1 MLFYE
6 MIPSAVLKKDKKN
19 GKDCN
24 RFCKVILM
32 VLLSFCYIVCSSVP
46 STDALTADTKD
57 ILEELTRFLNL
68 EKLLPSYR
76 FTVTVRLVFVFVV

>member
-1 MLFYE
+1 MQWFLLGILNEHFAVMFVHRRSLF
-6 MIPSAVLKKDKKN
+6 L
-19 GKDCN
+19 C
-24 RFCKVILM
+24 R
-32 VLLSFCYIVCSSVP
+32 SVP

-76 FTVTVRLVFVFVV
+76 FTVTVRLISDFASENIL

>member
-1 MLFYE
+1 M
-6 MIPSAVLKKDKKN
+6 
-19 GKDCN
+19 
-24 RFCKVILM
+24 
-32 VLLSFCYIVCSSVP
+32 CSSVP

-76 FTVTVRLVFVFVV
+76 FTVTVRWVYSNVYLVWSLESQADIAVLVTLSVTEIVKISSD